1 MLGILFLMTI
11 PERMRRLRR
20 RTGLLSPA
28 EAATEGRGAEAVV
41 SRLDGRE
48 QRERFTMVVS
58 AAIAVRQEECIR
70 VFCLPVSCS
79 CYLIL
84 HA

>member
-20 RTGLLSPA
+20 RTGLLTSA
-28 EAATEGRGAEAVV
+28 EAAEEGFGAEAVV

-48 QRERFTMVVS
+48 KRERFTLVVS
-58 AAIAVRQEECIR
+58 AAT
-70 VFCLPVSCS
+70 
-79 CYLIL
+79 
-84 HA
+84 

>member
-28 EAATEGRGAEAVV
+28 EAAAEGRGAEAVV
-41 SRLDGRE
+41 SRIDGRE

-58 AAIAVRQEECIR
+58 AAIAVR
-70 VFCLPVSCS
+70 
-79 CYLIL
+79 
-84 HA
+84 

>member
-58 AAIAVRQEECIR
+58 AAIAIAVR
-70 VFCLPVSCS
+70 
-79 CYLIL
+79 
-84 HA
+84 